1 MAPNDSLVINAYN
14 KIIKELKTMKE
25 QSKPIYQKMMKNG
38 LGDIYDDRELPTERT
53 EENKDQKTFS
63 ITKIIN
69 TAYYYLSY
77 LFCSCC
83 KSKKD

>member
-1 MAPNDSLVINAYN
+1 
-14 KIIKELKTMKE
+14 MKE

-38 LGDIYDDRELPTERT
+38 LGDIYDDREMPIERN
-53 EENKDQKTFS
+53 EENKSKNSFS
-63 ITKIIN
+63 ITKIIY